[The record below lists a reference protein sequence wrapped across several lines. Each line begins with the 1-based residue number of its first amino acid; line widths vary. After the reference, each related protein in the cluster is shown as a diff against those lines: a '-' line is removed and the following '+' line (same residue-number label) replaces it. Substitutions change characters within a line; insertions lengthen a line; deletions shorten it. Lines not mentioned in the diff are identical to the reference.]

1 MKNKRDFYLDD
12 STYEILV
19 KEYMQY
25 QIRYGKKSWDEFFK
39 WIEELASQV
48 LTAI

>member
-12 STYEILV
+12 STYEVLV

-39 WIEELASQV
+39 WIEDLVSQV
-48 LTAI
+48 LTTI